1 MARMT
6 SARSKIKS
14 QTQTHQGIEEKIG
27 DFSTLDVAVNPPQTS
42 TAFNNLNLPTFN
54 PENYLAPN
62 LFTDSSPLPQTPRV
76 EADRALQSIQQKRET
91 LRVIGGNLQLNTD
104 ALKVGSLSEKMT
116 QSGIDYQTAKIGT
129 EIKMVGFESQR
140 VSLALASSKLSQISE
155 RLNHENVTLEGLKRE
170 TDQRRRFWEEKYQL
184 GESRITQVQLAK
196 YQLDAKI
203 GAIEAEGE
211 IIE

>member
-6 SARSKIKS
+6 TARNKIKS
-14 QTQTHQGIEEKIG
+14 QTQTQQGIEEKIG
-27 DFSTLDVAVNPPQTS
+27 DFSTLDVAVNSPQTF

-54 PENYLAPN
+54 TESYLATN

-76 EADRALQSIQQKRET
+76 DADRALKGIQEKRET
-91 LRVIGGNLQLNTD
+91 LRIVGANLQLNND
-104 ALKVGSLSEKMT
+104 ALKTGSLSEKMT
-116 QSGIDYQTAKIGT
+116 QAGIDYQSAKIGT

-140 VSLALASSKLSQISE
+140 VNLAIATSKLSQTSE
-155 RLNHENVTLEGLKRE
+155 RLNHETITLEGLQRE

-203 GAIEAEGE
+203 GAIEAEAE

>member
-1 MARMT
+1 MT
-6 SARSKIKS
+6 TARSKIKS
-14 QTQTHQGIEEKIG
+14 QTQTQQGIKEKIG

-42 TAFNNLNLPTFN
+42 TAFNNLNLPTFE

-62 LFTDSSPLPQTPRV
+62 LFTDSSPLPPTSKV
-76 EADRALQSIQQKRET
+76 EADKALQSIQQKRET

-104 ALKVGSLSEKMT
+104 ALKMGALSEKMS
-116 QSGIDYQTAKIGT
+116 QAGIDYQSAKIGT

-140 VSLALASSKLSQISE
+140 VNLALASSKLSQISE
-155 RLNHENVTLEGLKRE
+155 RLNHENVTLEGLQRE

-203 GAIEAEGE
+203 GAIEAEAE
-211 IIE
+211 IID

>member
-1 MARMT
+1 MAT
-6 SARSKIKS
+6 ARNKIKS
-14 QTQTHQGIEEKIG
+14 QTQTQQGIEEKIG
-27 DFSTLDVAVNPPQTS
+27 DFSTLDVAVNSPQTF

-54 PENYLAPN
+54 PESYLATN

-76 EADRALQSIQQKRET
+76 DADRALKGIQEKRET
-91 LRVIGGNLQLNTD
+91 LRIVGANLQLNND

-116 QSGIDYQTAKIGT
+116 QAGIDYQSAKIGT

-140 VSLALASSKLSQISE
+140 VNLAIATSKLSQTSE
-155 RLNHENVTLEGLKRE
+155 RLNHETITLEGLQRE

-203 GAIEAEGE
+203 GAIEAEAE

>member
-1 MARMT
+1 MT
-6 SARSKIKS
+6 TARSKIKS
-14 QTQTHQGIEEKIG
+14 QTQTQQGIKEKIG

-42 TAFNNLNLPTFN
+42 TAFNNLNLPTFE

-62 LFTDSSPLPQTPRV
+62 LFTDSSPLPPTSKV
-76 EADRALQSIQQKRET
+76 EADKALQSIQQKRET

-104 ALKVGSLSEKMT
+104 ALKMG
-116 QSGIDYQTAKIGT
+116 
-129 EIKMVGFESQR
+129 
-140 VSLALASSKLSQISE
+140 ALASSKLSQISE
-155 RLNHENVTLEGLKRE
+155 RLNHENVTLEGLQRE

-203 GAIEAEGE
+203 GAIEAEAE
-211 IIE
+211 IID